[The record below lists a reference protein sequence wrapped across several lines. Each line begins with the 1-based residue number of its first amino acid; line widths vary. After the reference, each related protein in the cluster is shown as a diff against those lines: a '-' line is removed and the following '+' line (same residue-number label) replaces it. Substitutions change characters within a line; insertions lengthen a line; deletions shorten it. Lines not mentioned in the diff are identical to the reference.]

1 MKKII
6 ITTSLIVLTIAALA
20 LAQGNQGKT
29 NGQHQGQANGQY
41 GQQYQG
47 QGNGQHQGQGNGQ
60 HQGQGNGNGQG
71 NGSSCSMNSETST
84 ALYEALVGSDGEYAA
99 YAMYGAVI
107 DKYGAVEPYVSIQRA
122 EGKHIDAL
130 KRQMDKY
137 GISYPP
143 VNPYLGNVDA
153 PESLEQAA
161 AAWAEGEIANVAMY
175 DDLLLASKDCDS
187 VSRVFTN
194 LRRASES
201 MHLPAFELA
210 AQSGGTLSPA
220 QMETLKA
227 EHHNGS
233 QSEDCQAE
241 GQGNGEHQGNNGQ
254 YKGQGNGNG
263 QHQGQ
268 GNGNGQG
275 NGSSCSMNSETS
287 TALYEALVGSDG
299 EYAAYAMYGAVIDK
313 YGAVEPYVSI
323 QRAEG
328 KHIDALK
335 RQMDKY
341 GISYPP
347 VNPYLGNV
355 DAPESLEQAAAAWA
369 EGEIANVA
377 MYDDL
382 LLASKDC
389 DSVSRVFTNLRRASE
404 SMHLPAFELA
414 AQSGGTLSPAQME
427 TLKAEHH
434 NGSQSEDCQ
443 AEGQGNGEHQGN
455 NGQYKGQGNGNGQGN
470 SGVGQKQVEEIMS
483 KFQELDLDANGE
495 ISKQEFFDTKTA
507 NMTQKAQEGKDLKN
521 AANAPAFEDIDAN
534 GDESISMEEFGMF
547 AMSHHAEENAA
558 NEADMQAQN
567 VAATNGLEMPLP
579 TKLATNADSTAVRAA
594 LLDTHETLCEDVGNA
609 AQILMKTETLAK
621 ALPFIMDMTGMQPG
635 EIEALEQS
643 TCKTDL
649 SNASIP
655 EIRQSNQIA
664 SWLVDLHLVGINQ
677 ALSDEP
683 MEVEALPLPVPLA
696 ANPEKDVIR
705 STILDIHDSLC
716 GDVGNAAD
724 ILMKTETLAKALPFI
739 MDMTGMQPGEIEAL
753 EQSTCKTDLSN
764 ASITEIRESNRIAVW
779 LVDLHLVGI
788 NKALSAE

>member
-6 ITTSLIVLTIAALA
+6 ITTSFIVLTIAALA

-41 GQQYQG
+41 GQQ
-47 QGNGQHQGQGNGQ
+47 HQGQGNGQ
-60 HQGQGNGNGQG
+60 HQGQG
-71 NGSSCSMNSETST
+71 
-84 ALYEALVGSDGEYAA
+84 
-99 YAMYGAVI
+99 
-107 DKYGAVEPYVSIQRA
+107 
-122 EGKHIDAL
+122 
-130 KRQMDKY
+130 
-137 GISYPP
+137 
-143 VNPYLGNVDA
+143 
-153 PESLEQAA
+153 
-161 AAWAEGEIANVAMY
+161 
-175 DDLLLASKDCDS
+175 
-187 VSRVFTN
+187 
-194 LRRASES
+194 
-201 MHLPAFELA
+201 
-210 AQSGGTLSPA
+210 
-220 QMETLKA
+220 
-227 EHHNGS
+227 
-233 QSEDCQAE
+233 
-241 GQGNGEHQGNNGQ
+241 NGQ

-323 QRAEG
+323 QKAEG

-389 DSVSRVFTNLRRASE
+389 DSVSRVFANLRRASE

-470 SGVGQKQVEEIMS
+470 GQGNSGVGQNQVEEIMS